1 MKLNKKLIRDIAY
14 VLGINYSI
22 YILLRL
28 FFFTTYESQL
38 DIMMQAAVQG
48 VSGTKTASILYSN
61 VIIGCIIKWFTI
73 AIPNINWYY
82 MYLVFTVLVSLS
94 MISYIII
101 WRAGR
106 KMGTTISVVLAS
118 FIGYECYILPGHM
131 KSAGVLGTAALILLA
146 DAIGRNKLK
155 SKKREWMIIVLAVL
169 CSMVSMS
176 VFVITLI
183 LGGAGLIAYDGSQ
196 HEWEFFSWIRKDRK
210 FVKEKIKPLAF
221 IAVGMITGVILFRGI
236 DVASY
241 YARGYESSAKYRSAV
256 IRMYGYGM
264 GGYDESYA
272 EKYGIDSAEYDSI
285 KKGSFG
291 VTGTSAWEK
300 LEKVSKQYEKPSFK
314 TVNDFFKNV
323 PLKWFGYG
331 TFYLFLIMLF
341 LLSYAP
347 SRKKKATV
355 WTQIILLFMAFFV
368 LYVCHAWWNNW
379 IVFIIILPLILPMLL
394 AQKESPEK
402 EYRYLW
408 AYLVVMVVIL
418 YGKFSSGMVSGVST
432 EDMSDKFATLTTE
445 QINMIDLNAYLKS
458 FSAQKNYTRGILIAN
473 NVVVSNGAYALMEG
487 FEDDVMTACPS
498 ENKKYE
504 WVYNTKGISI
514 WNMVFEDE

>member
-1 MKLNKKLIRDIAY
+1 MKLNSKQKKT
-14 VLGINYSI
+14 VLYSILINYCI

-38 DIMMQAAVQG
+38 DIMVQAAVQG

-61 VIIGCIIKWFTI
+61 VTHGYIIKWFTI
-73 AIPNINWYY
+73 AIPFINWYY
-82 MYLVFTVLVSLS
+82 VYLVVTVLVSLS

-101 WRAGR
+101 LRAGR
-106 KMGTTISVVLAS
+106 KMGVTISVVLAS

-131 KSAGVLGTAALILLA
+131 KSAGVLGMAALILLG
-146 DAIGRNKLK
+146 DTIERNRLNNP
-155 SKKREWMIIVLAVL
+155 KRKWLIIVLAVL

-183 LGGAGLIAYDGSQ
+183 LGLTGIIVYAGSQ
-196 HEWEFFSWIRKDRK
+196 HEWKNLSCFRKDGK
-210 FVKEKIKPLAF
+210 LVKEQVRPLLYVAAG
-221 IAVGMITGVILFRGI
+221 ILAGVILFRGI
-236 DVASY
+236 DVISY
-241 YARGYESSAKYRSAV
+241 HVRGYDNSVKYRSAV

-264 GGYDESYA
+264 GDYDESYA
-272 EKYGIDSAEYDSI
+272 EKYGIDNAEYDSV

-291 VTGTSAWEK
+291 VTGISTWEK
-300 LEKVSKQYEKPSFK
+300 LKKISEQYEKVSLK
-314 TVNDFFKNV
+314 TVNDYFKSV
-323 PLKWFGYG
+323 PLTWFGYG

-347 SRKKKATV
+347 VRKKKVIV
-355 WTQIILLFMAFFV
+355 WTQTILLFIAFLV

-379 IVFIIILPLILPMLL
+379 IVFVTVLPLILPMLL
-394 AQKESPEK
+394 AQKDVPEI

-408 AYLVVMVVIL
+408 AYLVVMSVIL

-432 EDMSDKFATLTTE
+432 EDMSDRFAALTTE

-458 FSAQKNYTRGILIAN
+458 FSAQKNYTRGILTAD
-473 NVVVSNGAYALMEG
+473 NVVVSNGAYALMDG

-498 ENKKYE
+498 ENERYD
-504 WVYNTKGISI
+504 WVYNTKDISI